1 MASWSDSR
9 SCKFL
14 PCSNEIFPPT
24 KNVEMSRKNLF
35 CRLSRKKKER
45 KKKDF
50 LDEFRTNDFVSQI
63 ADEVKRSQRKIERK
77 IRPMVWCLEKGALF
91 VICSS
96 FYSKEKYDTTR
107 RLIIWK
113 VDYRL
118 RRRRGTRHS
127 TRLPSFTILMI
138 LEDVDKYVVRGKW
151 HARLPVPPLSIF
163 PVSPGVVSSLVHSS
177 FENRDRAIQ

>member
-14 PCSNEIFPPT
+14 SCSSEIFPPT
-24 KNVEMSRKNLF
+24 KNVEISRKNLF
-35 CRLSRKKKER
+35 CLVKKREEEKRFPRWISNEWLR
-45 KKKDF
+45 
-50 LDEFRTNDFVSQI
+50 I
-63 ADEVKRSQRKIERK
+63 ANRDEVKRSRRKIERK